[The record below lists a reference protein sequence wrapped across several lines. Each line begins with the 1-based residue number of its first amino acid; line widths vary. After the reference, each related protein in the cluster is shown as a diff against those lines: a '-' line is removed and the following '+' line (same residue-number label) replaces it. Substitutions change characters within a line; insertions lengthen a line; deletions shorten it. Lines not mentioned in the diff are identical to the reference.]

1 MTNKIKLVTNSI
13 SEKHEIRLIV
23 RSHENIYLCD
33 HCNREVK
40 EVDINKIS
48 KGKDRNY
55 AYCPECMKELYPN
68 YKKVSFY
75 NPNPVMNNIMIEAL
89 ARKEYRK

>member
-1 MTNKIKLVTNSI
+1 MTIKLNLSQ
-13 SEKHEIRLIV
+13 EKHDIRLIV

-33 HCNREVK
+33 HCDK
-40 EVDINKIS
+40 EIEETDANKIS

-55 AYCPECMKELYPN
+55 VYCPECMKKLYPN
-68 YKKVSFY
+68 YRKVAIFNT
-75 NPNPVMNNIMIEAL
+75 NPIMKNILSEAL